1 MSMPPTVATPA
12 TPAGPEA
19 LAAPP
24 HRRPWGLWGRQIAAV
39 LRLEIVKSFLGKR
52 AAGLYLLALLP
63 VITLGARALAPGGL
77 DDPQN
82 VAGTTELYAGL
93 YQSLLLR
100 LVIFFAC
107 AEIFGNLIRREL
119 LDRSLH
125 YYFLSP
131 VRREVLV
138 AAKFLTGL
146 LVAVFLFSL
155 STVVSFFLAY
165 VPHESTAVQNFLFSG
180 PGLGHLGAYLLVTFL
195 ACVGYGSV
203 FLALG
208 FFFKS
213 PAIPAL
219 AVFGWEAILFL
230 LPPLLKKVSVYH
242 YLQSLCPIPISE
254 GPLALLADAPSPWVA
269 IPGLLI
275 LALALIA
282 LSAWK
287 IRGMEISYD
296 ES

>member
-1 MSMPPTVATPA
+1 VSEIVSSTTSTPA
-12 TPAGPEA
+12 ATSRPGRGG
-19 LAAPP
+19 L
-24 HRRPWGLWGRQIAAV
+24 PWGHWWRQV
-39 LRLEIVKSFLGKR
+39 LAIMRLDIRKGFRRSW
-52 AAGLYLLALLP
+52 GLYLLALAP
-63 VITLGARALAPGGL
+63 VFILTLRMLIPGAV
-77 DDPQN
+77 DDPSDLSDATEFF
-82 VAGTTELYAGL
+82 AGI
-93 YQSLLLR
+93 YQTFVVR
-100 LVIFFAC
+100 IVIFLAC
-107 AEIFGNLIRREL
+107 VAIFGNLIRREL

-146 LVAVFLFSL
+146 LVAVLLFGL

-165 VPHESTAVQNFLFSG
+165 APHESTAVQSFLFSG

-230 LPPLLKKVSVYH
+230 LPPMLKKVSVFH

>member
-1 MSMPPTVATPA
+1 MKAISNKTVSTAPA
-12 TPAGPEA
+12 PARGGGLPWGQWWRQT
-19 LAAPP
+19 LAIMRLDIRKGF
-24 HRRPWGLWGRQIAAV
+24 RRPYGL
-39 LRLEIVKSFLGKR
+39 L
-52 AAGLYLLALLP
+52 LLALAP
-63 VITLGARALAPGGL
+63 VFILTLRARIPDAVRDHGDIAGATNFFAQIFQTFIVR
-77 DDPQN
+77 
-82 VAGTTELYAGL
+82 V
-93 YQSLLLR
+93 
-100 LVIFFAC
+100 VIFLAC
-107 AEIFGNLIRREL
+107 VSIFGNLIRREM

-138 AAKFLTGL
+138 VAKFLTGL
-146 LVAVFLFSL
+146 VVAFLLFGL
-155 STVVSFFLAY
+155 STVLSVFLTY
-165 VPHESTAVQNFLFSG
+165 LPQESTAVQNFLFQG

-195 ACVGYGSV
+195 GCVGYGAV
-203 FLALG
+203 FLAFG

-219 AVFGWEAILFL
+219 VVFGWEAILFL
-230 LPPLLKKVSVYH
+230 LPPLLKKASVFH
-242 YLQSLCPIPISE
+242 YLQSLCPVPISD
-254 GPLALLADAPSPWVA
+254 GPLAMLADAPSPWVA

-275 LALALIA
+275 LAVALVA

>member
-1 MSMPPTVATPA
+1 M
-12 TPAGPEA
+12 
-19 LAAPP
+19 
-24 HRRPWGLWGRQIAAV
+24 
-39 LRLEIVKSFLGKR
+39 RLELRKGYRRSW
-52 AAGLYLLALLP
+52 GLYLLALAP
-63 VITLGARALAPGGL
+63 VFILTMRLLFSSHIEPG
-77 DDPQN
+77 D
-82 VAGTTELYAGL
+82 VAGAT
-93 YQSLLLR
+93 Q
-100 LVIFFAC
+100 FFAGIFQSFIIRVVVFLAC
-107 AEIFGNLIRREL
+107 VAVFGNLIRREL

-131 VRREVLV
+131 VRREVLI

-146 LVAVFLFSL
+146 LVTFLVFGVT
-155 STVVSFFLAY
+155 TVVSFFLTYA
-165 VPHESTAVQNFLFSG
+165 PHESTAVRSFLFSG

-230 LPPLLKKVSVYH
+230 LPPLLKKASVYY

-254 GPLALLADAPSPWVA
+254 GPLAMLADAPSPWIA
-269 IPGLLI
+269 IPGLLV
-275 LALALIA
+275 LALALVA

>member
-1 MSMPPTVATPA
+1 MSEIVTTPA
-12 TPAGPEA
+12 LPARGAGLPWGHWWRQA
-19 LAAPP
+19 LAIMRLDIRKGF
-24 HRRPWGLWGRQIAAV
+24 RRSW
-39 LRLEIVKSFLGKR
+39 
-52 AAGLYLLALLP
+52 GLYLLALAP
-63 VITLGARALAPGGL
+63 VFILTLRIVIPGAADHPGG
-77 DDPQN
+77 
-82 VAGTTELYAGL
+82 VSGATEFFAQI
-93 YQSLLLR
+93 YQTFMVR
-100 LVIFFAC
+100 IVIFLAC
-107 AEIFGNLIRREL
+107 VAIFGNLIRREM

-138 AAKFLTGL
+138 VAKFLTGL
-146 LVAVFLFSL
+146 LVAFFLFGL
-155 STVVSFFLAY
+155 STLVTFFLAY
-165 VPHESTAVQNFLFSG
+165 VPHDSTEVQNFLFHG

-195 ACVGYGSV
+195 ACVGYGAV

-230 LPPLLKKVSVYH
+230 LPPLLKKVSVFH

-254 GPLALLADAPSPWVA
+254 GPLAMLADAPSPWVA
-269 IPGLLI
+269 IPGLLV
-275 LALALIA
+275 LALALVA